1 MNRLKILGDVSRC
14 DGSIQCS
21 QIMYLTD
28 LAQPSVNHQIKTL
41 TEAGLI

>member
-1 MNRLKILGDVSRC
+1 MNRLKIPADMSSC
-14 DGSIQCS
+14 DCSIQCS
-21 QIMYLTD
+21 QIMYVQD